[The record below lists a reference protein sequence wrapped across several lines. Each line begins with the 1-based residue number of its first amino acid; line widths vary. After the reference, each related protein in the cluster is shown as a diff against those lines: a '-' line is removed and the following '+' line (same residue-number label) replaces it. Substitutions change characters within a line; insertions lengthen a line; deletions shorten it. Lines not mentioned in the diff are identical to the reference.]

1 MKIKYLK
8 KYQIVFLVIVQSL
21 MILVILG
28 DINNEK
34 IYLGINKQF
43 ILNITIANILL
54 ILIFIFILNKFWK
67 LRKKLRY
74 KIFFVLNSLY
84 LINILVNSIRMILAP
99 ETIEVNLVL
108 NTIIF
113 IILIGNLVLILTYNR
128 NIREIEKRKNRKFR

>member
-1 MKIKYLK
+1 
-8 KYQIVFLVIVQSL
+8 
-21 MILVILG
+21 MILGILG

-34 IYLGINKQF
+34 IYLGINKKF
-43 ILNITIANILL
+43 ILNSIIANIIL
-54 ILIFIFILNKFWK
+54 ILIFILIKFWN

-84 LINILVNSIRMILAP
+84 LINILLNSIRMILAP
-99 ETIEVNLVL
+99 KIIEVNLLL

-128 NIREIEKRKNRKFR
+128 NVRRLTC